1 MIFMGQPPVFFGNLE
16 KKHNRWAKSQ
26 TKSTLLKIRIQASPD
41 YRFWIIYIG
50 DIYQETVFFAKQGL
64 QNWKNGDIYKKLNK
78 TAPH

>member
-1 MIFMGQPPVFFGNLE
+1 MFLPESIAAQSALN
-16 KKHNRWAKSQ
+16 KSQ

-50 DIYQETVFFAKQGL
+50 DIYQETSFFAKQGL